1 MACGP
6 KSQMHCNLC
15 HVTLCLCQ
23 EMLVALTFSETR
35 RTPSHRGTRTNT
47 RKHKH
52 AQTHIRIFHT
62 HTKTHEPEHCVRNCE
77 MQRLT
82 AVRSIR
88 HVLRFLETNGCPSS
102 PPFGTSATREHTV
115 GMKGEMIEEKAN
127 PKNRNDTRTT
137 SGFKVSESKS
147 DAQHTPATGQRPEM

>member
-1 MACGP
+1 
-6 KSQMHCNLC
+6 
-15 HVTLCLCQ
+15 
-23 EMLVALTFSETR
+23 
-35 RTPSHRGTRTNT
+35 
-47 RKHKH
+47 
-52 AQTHIRIFHT
+52 
-62 HTKTHEPEHCVRNCE
+62 

-88 HVLRFLETNGCPSS
+88 HVLRFLE
-102 PPFGTSATREHTV
+102 TSATREHTV